1 MFESLLKIVT
11 GDRRIVDSSEQ
22 AAVAQEQKTAKTVK
36 AKFTYD
42 FNALKGIGCDIKEG
56 GMVSMELKD
65 ALVLMPRDR
74 KRVDAYKALTEYLDK
89 EFGFKLIINSQ
100 KTKRHDK
107 I

>member
-1 MFESLLKIVT
+1 
-11 GDRRIVDSSEQ
+11 
-22 AAVAQEQKTAKTVK
+22 
-36 AKFTYD
+36 
-42 FNALKGIGCDIKEG
+42 
-56 GMVSMELKD
+56 MVSMDLKD

>member
-1 MFESLLKIVT
+1 MFESLFRIFT

-22 AAVAQEQKTAKTVK
+22 AAVAQEQNTAKKVK

-42 FNALKGIGCDIKEG
+42 FNALKGIGCDIKDG